1 MPIKLLQPINWVG
14 ASADLKKEPQLLY
27 IITQIIEEDTKNHKK
42 PCNLWSFL
50 SSSNLHGLK
59 KEVDLKM
66 KIKDVL
72 GQQNATL
79 ENVEVI
85 TKEEPRQF
93 EKYGK
98 QLKVCNARIKDD
110 TGELKLTLW
119 NDEIDQVSKGDKIS
133 IIDGWVKEFNGELQ
147 ISAGKNGKLAKA
159 GAETPTKDTQ

>member
-1 MPIKLLQPINWVG
+1 
-14 ASADLKKEPQLLY
+14 
-27 IITQIIEEDTKNHKK
+27 
-42 PCNLWSFL
+42 
-50 SSSNLHGLK
+50 
-59 KEVDLKM
+59 M

-85 TKEEPRQF
+85 SKEEPRQF

-98 QLKVCNARIKDD
+98 QLRVCTARIKDD
-110 TGELKLTLW
+110 TGELNLTLW
-119 NDEIDQVSKGDKIS
+119 NDEIDKVNEGDKIS

-159 GAETPTKDTQ
+159 GAETQE